1 MNRGVL
7 LIAAGNQIYG
17 QMAFNLAMGLKTAQP
32 DIKITLAWKDMGK
45 HHIQHYL
52 GNFDQVI
59 EIPDQYI
66 MRNGIKTYIRSKTH
80 VYDLSPYDETI
91 FIDADVIWFPQ
102 RGING
107 LFDELAPNEI
117 TFSCR
122 GTADL
127 TGTPK
132 LVWAEPDQYR
142 KTGATLLYNISSE
155 FMYFKKT
162 ETVKKFFETAQKYFD
177 APTIEFRR
185 FDNTVP
191 DELAFQL
198 AMIETGVKP
207 HTDIFIPFYWEG
219 YEKKRM
225 NVPALYNGRWYGY
238 SMGGATISPL
248 QKSIY
253 DSLVNYYSRKFA
265 VRFPFHAQSK
275 RDVIKTRTN
284 I

>member
-1 MNRGVL
+1 MTKGVL

-17 QMAFNLAMGLKTAQP
+17 QMAFNLAMGLKMAQP

-45 HHIQHYL
+45 HHIEHYL
-52 GNFDQVI
+52 SYFDGVI
-59 EIPDQYI
+59 EIPDAYI
-66 MRNGIKTYIRSKTH
+66 SRNGIKTYIRSKTH

-91 FIDADVIWFPQ
+91 FIDADVIYFPQ
-102 RGING
+102 RGVNT
-107 LFDELAPNEI
+107 LFDELAPHDI

-122 GTADL
+122 GMADL
-127 TGTPK
+127 NTNPR
-132 LVWAEPDQYR
+132 LVWADVDQYK
-142 KTGATLLYNISSE
+142 KTGATILHNISSE

-162 ETVKKFFETAQKYFD
+162 ESVKKFFECAQKFFD
-177 APTIEFRR
+177 NPTIEYRR

-198 AMIETGVKP
+198 AMIETGIKP
-207 HTDIFIPFYWEG
+207 HTDIFVPFYWEG
-219 YEKKRM
+219 YEKKAM
-225 NVPALYNGRWYGY
+225 NVPALYNGKWFGY

-253 DSLVNYYSRKFA
+253 DNLVNYYSQKFG
-265 VRFPFHAQSK
+265 VRFPFLARSK
-275 RDVIKTRTN
+275 RDVIKSRTN